1 MSFVQELKYKILN
14 DDYVTTREDAI
25 KLIDADLDEL
35 TSAAN
40 EIREKLHGKN
50 FDFCSIING
59 RSGRCS
65 ENCKYCAQSSY
76 YHTGAPEYK
85 LLSTEE
91 ILADAKKREAAGIPR
106 YSIVT
111 SGRTLTKNDVEQIS
125 ETIRRI
131 KKETKL
137 SVCLSSGLLNREQFD
152 QLKAAGLTRFH
163 NNLETYRRHFP
174 DVCTTHTYD
183 DKIGVLQNA
192 LAAGLE
198 ICSGGIM
205 GLGET
210 MEDRIDMC
218 IDLRELGVKSTP
230 INVLNAIPGT
240 PFENLPK
247 VSNDEFCRIVA
258 IYRFINPKAYLRL
271 AGGRGVLGDDG
282 ERAFKS
288 GANATITDDMLTTSG
303 VKSAKDF
310 ELVRKLGFEPHGF
323 IED

>member
-1 MSFVQELKYKILN
+1 MSFVQELKNKILN
-14 DDYVTTREDAI
+14 DGYETTREDAI
-25 KLIDADLDEL
+25 KLLDADLDEL
-35 TSAAN
+35 TTAAN
-40 EIREKLHGKN
+40 EIREKLHGN
-50 FDFCSIING
+50 DFDFCSIVNA

-85 LLSTEE
+85 LMSVDAIVE
-91 ILADAKKREAAGIPR
+91 DAKKKEAAGIPR

-111 SGRTLTKNDVEQIS
+111 SGRTLTRTDVEQIS
-125 ETIRRI
+125 EMIRRL
-131 KKETKL
+131 KSETKL

-163 NNLETYRRHFP
+163 NNLETYRRHFS

-183 DKIGVLQNA
+183 DKIVALQNA
-192 LAAGLE
+192 IAAGLE
-198 ICSGGIM
+198 VCSGGIM

-218 IDLRELGVKSTP
+218 IDLRGLGVKSTP

-247 VSNDEFCRIVA
+247 VTNDEFCRIVA

-271 AGGRGVLGDDG
+271 AGGRGVLGDYG

-288 GANATITDDMLTTSG
+288 GANATITDDMLTTAG
-303 VKSAKDF
+303 VNSATDF
-310 ELVRKLGFEPHGF
+310 ELVKKLGFEPHGF
-323 IED
+323 IEE